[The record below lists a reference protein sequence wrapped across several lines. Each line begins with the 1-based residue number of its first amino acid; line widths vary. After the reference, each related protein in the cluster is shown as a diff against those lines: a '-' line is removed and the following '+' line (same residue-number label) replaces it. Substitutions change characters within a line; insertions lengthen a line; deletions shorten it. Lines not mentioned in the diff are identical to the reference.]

1 MTREITVAL
10 VQMIPTIG
18 ETETNL
24 RRMNDF
30 VDRICQ
36 EQPVDLIVCHRRLPL
51 RRLRWQGRHPAR
63 TVALARPTLRAI
75 CRLGCR
81 PLGDAQRQCFRLA
94 GEIAVARW
102 VVAICAGMQAHRCG
116 PG

>member
-1 MTREITVAL
+1 MTRDITVAL

-36 EQPVDLIVCHRRLPL
+36 EQPVDLIVFPELVTT
-51 RRLRWQGRHPAR
+51 G
-63 TVALARPTLRAI
+63 
-75 CRLGCR
+75 
-81 PLGDAQRQCFRLA
+81 
-94 GEIAVARW
+94 
-102 VVAICAGMQAHRCG
+102 
-116 PG
+116 